1 MACRPA
7 YDIHSCTRVM
17 IGAAKL
23 AANTLHELA
32 SDDPPVSTLAKHR
45 PRRRGRGRARTPYE
59 GIAVDNHFHDLI
71 TQGNHSYWPT
81 LPCQSERRALEGALR
96 SRNYEILLVQPVYV
110 HMEARYEAH
119 ADLLCKNT
127 NTGEKIIVECK
138 AGCRG
143 NHKSMQL
150 AKLQAAL
157 QVLAEHTSR
166 RRDAQVPTGG
176 PLRASVLCTVASRGK
191 RASTKYECSW
201 HDVEACDMD
210 TAARVVG
217 QRVAVANSKTS

>member
-1 MACRPA
+1 
-7 YDIHSCTRVM
+7 M

-23 AANTLHELA
+23 AANTLYESA
-32 SDDPPVSTLAKHR
+32 GDDSPTNALAKHR
-45 PRRRGRGRARTPYE
+45 PRRRGRNRARTPYE
-59 GIAVDNHFHDLI
+59 GMAVDNHFHDLI
-71 TQGNHSYWPT
+71 AQANSSDRLV
-81 LPCQSERRALEGALR
+81 LPCQSERRALEGALK

-110 HMEARYEAH
+110 HAEARYEAH

-157 QVLAEHTSR
+157 QVLAEHASR
-166 RRDAQVPTGG
+166 QRDAQVPPGG
-176 PLRASVLCTVASRGK
+176 PLKATVLCTVASRGK
-191 RASTKYECSW
+191 RAPTKYACSW
-201 HDVEACDMD
+201 HDVEASDMD
-210 TAARVVG
+210 IAARVVS
-217 QRVAVANSKTS
+217 QRVAVSRTETS